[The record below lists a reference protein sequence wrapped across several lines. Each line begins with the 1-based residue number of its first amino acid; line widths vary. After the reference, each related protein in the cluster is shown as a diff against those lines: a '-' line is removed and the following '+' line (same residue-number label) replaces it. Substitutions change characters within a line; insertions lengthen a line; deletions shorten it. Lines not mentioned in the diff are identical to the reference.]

1 MPKFNETADKYLKS
15 GSAEAELIILQYI
28 QQDRVSEDDEEWVYN
43 LLEKANNPYIKL
55 NALLWLSAK
64 RKYLTQL
71 SKLWGISENELKS
84 LSQQQPKIGLFP
96 AVDSRK
102 NAFLAKVFVY
112 KLKSEEPIALAILG
126 DKIENF
132 SYLAQLGKQNCLI
145 GFNKNIQ
152 GNSWQLAVLATLL
165 VKDEKIISKI
175 AYSGIVLP
183 SGEIITAEEIEY
195 KKRCC
200 QNLVHRIKKIEQLD
214 AWLNTETIPL
224 PVIQYQGEE
233 NELKRWQKAMEQKV
247 QEKFSWFSYELLEDF
262 YGITNS
268 DLAIFGNGILP
279 FEANAWQKLLK
290 EQVKD
295 KFKLLEDKV
304 MPKKVLWFYAGQI
317 STLQLGIGALFGFKR
332 AVSILQMEFS
342 NTTYHEVFILYGKE
356 NARQLKNV
364 SVKKEDY
371 QYIQSELLI
380 NEPHKNEL
388 GFIIYLGSHNPIG
401 EAKAYCQKQLQINN
415 FLIIQARENQ
425 GVMETSQNW
434 LPYLQEINSALNT
447 ARQEYHWERIHLFQ
461 TAPTALCMALGI
473 AVGHFL
479 PVDVYHYQFNAE
491 EPKYRCVFSL
501 DKMLNL

>member
-1 MPKFNETADKYLKS
+1 
-15 GSAEAELIILQYI
+15 
-28 QQDRVSEDDEEWVYN
+28 
-43 LLEKANNPYIKL
+43 
-55 NALLWLSAK
+55 
-64 RKYLTQL
+64 
-71 SKLWGISENELKS
+71 
-84 LSQQQPKIGLFP
+84 
-96 AVDSRK
+96 
-102 NAFLAKVFVY
+102 
-112 KLKSEEPIALAILG
+112 
-126 DKIENF
+126 
-132 SYLAQLGKQNCLI
+132 
-145 GFNKNIQ
+145 
-152 GNSWQLAVLATLL
+152 
-165 VKDEKIISKI
+165 
-175 AYSGIVLP
+175 
-183 SGEIITAEEIEY
+183 
-195 KKRCC
+195 
-200 QNLVHRIKKIEQLD
+200 
-214 AWLNTETIPL
+214 
-224 PVIQYQGEE
+224 
-233 NELKRWQKAMEQKV
+233 MEQKV

-279 FEANAWQKLLK
+279 FEANAWQKLLQ

-295 KFKLLEDKV
+295 RFKLLEDKV

-342 NTTYHEVFILYGKE
+342 NTTYHEVFTLYGKE

-401 EAKAYCQKQLQINN
+401 EAKAYCKKQLQINN

-434 LPYLQEINSALNT
+434 LPYVQEINSALNT

-461 TAPTALCMALGI
+461 TAPTALCIALGI

-491 EPKYRCVFSL
+491 EPKYRCMFSL